1 MTAEGKAPEGL
12 DPTITKRDIV
22 FTVEAENVDPMLKVG
37 RIVHIPQQ
45 KHYTLVCDEGEHL
58 GGRAS
63 APPPLA
69 YFSAAYAF

>member
-1 MTAEGKAPEGL
+1 MSTEKVPEGL
-12 DPTITKRDIV
+12 DPNITKRDIV
-22 FTVEAENVDPMLKVG
+22 FTVEAENVDPMLKIG
-37 RIVHIPQQ
+37 RISHGQQ

-58 GGRAS
+58 GGKGS

>member
-1 MTAEGKAPEGL
+1 MATGEIPEGL
-12 DPTITKRDIV
+12 DPNITKRDIV
-22 FTVEAENVDPMLKVG
+22 FTVEAENVDPMLKLA
-37 RIVHIPQQ
+37 RISHNQQ

>member
-1 MTAEGKAPEGL
+1 MATEGNVPAGL

-22 FTVEAENVDPMLKVG
+22 FTVEATNIDPMLK
-37 RIVHIPQQ
+37 IATLNHNQQ
-45 KHYTLVCDEGEHL
+45 KWFTLACDEGEHL
-58 GGRAS
+58 GGHGS

>member
-1 MTAEGKAPEGL
+1 MTTGKVPAGL

-22 FTVEAENVDPMLKVG
+22 FTVEAESVDPMLKLG
-37 RIVHIPQQ
+37 RISHNNE
-45 KHYTLVCDEGEHL
+45 KFYTLACDEGEHL
-58 GGRAS
+58 GGKAS